1 MNSWPDRVTDTLLLT
16 LLTSTVATCNYTREM
31 LRFSR
36 LVNPHNHMLLFLL
49 WYFHFLF
56 SDPICLSCGVR
67 IFEDFFKNKLV
78 MFKKYILWNNTFLKN
93 NIRLKVVTNKKKHNI
108 STKIIKWIPQ
118 ITIKNKKWKK
128 KL

>member
-1 MNSWPDRVTDTLLLT
+1 
-16 LLTSTVATCNYTREM
+16 
-31 LRFSR
+31 
-36 LVNPHNHMLLFLL
+36 
-49 WYFHFLF
+49 
-56 SDPICLSCGVR
+56 
-67 IFEDFFKNKLV
+67 

-128 KL
+128 KTLKTYQNSYYNITDIVLLIFSFNSVNKWKYSF